1 VSTSEILS
9 ENEAL
14 LSSRTISRA
23 LSEPSWMSAESGF
36 SEEDTEE
43 DGLCEGRAAFEEG
56 GTFGEEEEEEKK
68 KEKGAAFEEE
78 EQEAYRKRDASEE
91 R

>member
-1 VSTSEILS
+1 
-9 ENEAL
+9 
-14 LSSRTISRA
+14 
-23 LSEPSWMSAESGF
+23 MSAESGS

-56 GTFGEEEEEEKK
+56 GTFGEEEEEEEKK